1 MVVVAMNASHCD
13 LTLCT
18 NSSAMG
24 LNSAGSD
31 ERCVVNCAGSDERC
45 VEVRVVPIE
54 WTLCVQSNVAGWWRI
69 TFV

>member
-1 MVVVAMNASHCD
+1 
-13 LTLCT
+13 
-18 NSSAMG
+18 MG

-54 WTLCVQSNVAGWWRI
+54 
-69 TFV
+69 